1 MMNLRE
7 EIEKYCIANPQK
19 EYENIKE
26 KFLTYWEAEY
36 KGEIRWMRER
46 TFKIGSRLAQWKR
59 NETLYANKKLIN
71 KYRNLQNTVNPLR

>member
-1 MMNLRE
+1 MTSLRE
-7 EIEKYCIANPQK
+7 QVESYIIANPQK

-36 KGEIRWMRER
+36 KGEIRWMREK